1 VATPSYNNYPAY
13 RSAFDKQQ
21 RLYLEVF
28 GGGPGS
34 RARGLAGSMDDI
46 AQSKGESSPEYK
58 RVKAA
63 FDAKQKEYE
72 TALAESNRI
81 RKEIDDAFNAE
92 QEQKTKGKKQKEAK
106 ATKQVLE
113 SKRDSLRR
121 QNKLDEADAVQKE
134 IDGLNAPKSE
144 ETEALTGEEQGG
156 FYDDYSISQGAVNGP
171 GNLGAGVFVDIR
183 KDGKV
188 APQFFNSLD
197 KARQAF
203 LKEYYSGPGKVKE
216 LQNQLLASNYIKQE
230 EIEKGTWYTGIDELL
245 IASTMKRVS
254 DAKYGGLPEVPIQD
268 FLKLKQSGSGSGETR
283 INRNISTR
291 GDART
296 MLNMYMSDLAGMD
309 ASEEEHDAFYK
320 ELNRSEMRETS
331 YTKDGSTVGSV
342 MTDAER
348 LLIAAKVAKKKL
360 RNTEVDTIL
369 NSANGSRA
377 AVDIAELQRT
387 AADYGIQMGA
397 GEALRYIA
405 DGIGQAN
412 YLEKQKERLRL
423 IAIKMNPNI
432 ADHIQAGGNV
442 RELADVYGNIK
453 SRKLGV
459 VVKDSVFDK
468 DVLEAVNKGKS
479 AAQFE
484 TELQGHPDWRF
495 TPEAREIGADF
506 INTMGRMWG
515 RG

>member
-1 VATPSYNNYPAY
+1 MATPSYSNYPAY
-13 RSAFDKQQ
+13 RSAFGKQQ

-72 TALAESNRI
+72 AALAESNRI

-92 QEQKTKGKKQKEAK
+92 QEQKTRGKKQKEAK

-113 SKRDSLRR
+113 AKRDSLRR
-121 QNKLDEADAVQKE
+121 QNKVDEANAVQRE
-134 IDGLNAPKSE
+134 IDGLNPPKSE
-144 ETEALTGEEQGG
+144 ETEALTGEEEGG
-156 FYDDYSISQGAVNGP
+156 FYDAFTIAEGAVNGP
-171 GNLGAGVFVDIR
+171 NGAGVFVDIR
-183 KDGKV
+183 TDKGIEPK
-188 APQFFNSLD
+188 FFTSFAQ
-197 KARQAF
+197 ARQAF

-254 DAKYGGLPEVPIQD
+254 DAKYGGVPEISVQD

-283 INRNISTR
+283 INRDISTR

-309 ASEEEHDAFYK
+309 ASEEEHEAFYK
-320 ELNRSEMRETS
+320 ELNRTEMRETS

-432 ADHIQAGGNV
+432 ADHINAGGNV

-484 TELQGHPDWRF
+484 TELQGHPEWRF
-495 TPEAREIGADF
+495 TKEAREIGADF
-506 INTMGRMWG
+506 ISTMGRMWG